1 MEKKHS
7 LYWNKPVSF
16 SINLGLAI
24 IPAMSRGFC
33 SSRTDPGQGAGR
45 GSRPPSWYPGTCN
58 WLVDFWSFSVGFP
71 SKQPGINWADQAFD
85 HFDPRKKV
93 LSGGTT
99 SPLVE
104 LTWPGELLE
113 MYMIIHDMFFLS
125 MAHCCKSQVV
135 VFPESIRN
143 PPSAGLM
150 FEHGKTPR
158 FPRFP
163 GKIAQPN
170 QASDCSMRFLFVTIG
185 IFNLI
190 MAAPRWSRFWIS
202 GERRACFGKPCTS
215 GFIGR

>member
-1 MEKKHS
+1 
-7 LYWNKPVSF
+7 
-16 SINLGLAI
+16 
-24 IPAMSRGFC
+24 MSRGFC

-170 QASDCSMRFLFVTIG
+170 PTKPSQWLLHEVLVCHHWHLQSDHGGASVKPFLDQ
-185 IFNLI
+185 
-190 MAAPRWSRFWIS
+190 
-202 GERRACFGKPCTS
+202 RRAESLFWEAMYVW
-215 GFIGR
+215 FHR